1 MWTEQENNLLKQ
13 LEETQKNFW
22 NIDRGTANFLNMLI
36 KLYGAKNGLEIGTS
50 NGYSGIWIAKALKEN
65 GGKLTTIE
73 YYEKRIVLAEEHFKN
88 CKVDDAITI
97 RQGSALEVLETLDDE
112 YDFVFIDANKREY
125 VKYFE
130 QISPQVKKGG
140 IIAADNILSHA
151 EKVQTFVEAISSH
164 PDYQTQIIP
173 FPAGLSVSYKIK

>member
-1 MWTEQENNLLKQ
+1 MWTPEESTLLSQ
-13 LEETQKNFW
+13 LEETQKSFW
-22 NIDRGTANFLNMLI
+22 NIDRATANFLNMLI

-50 NGYSGIWIAKALKEN
+50 NGYSGIWLAKALKEN
-65 GGKLTTIE
+65 GGSLTTIE
-73 YYEKRIVLAEEHFKN
+73 YYEKRIVLAQEHFKI

-97 RQGSALEVLETLDDE
+97 KQGSALDVLETLDMT

-130 QISPQVKKGG
+130 KISPLLKKGG

-151 EKVQTFVEAISSH
+151 EKVEEYVSAVSSH
-164 PDYQTQIIP
+164 PDYQTQLIP
-173 FPAGLSVSYKIK
+173 FPAGLLLSIKL

>member
-1 MWTEQENNLLKQ
+1 MWTKEEEILLTQ
-13 LEETQKNFW
+13 LESSQKDFW
-22 NIDRGTANFLNMLI
+22 NIDRGTANFLNILI

-50 NGYSGIWIAKALKEN
+50 NGYSGIWISKALKKN

-73 YYEKRIVLAEEHFKN
+73 YYEKRIVLAQEHFKICN
-88 CKVDDAITI
+88 VDDVITI
-97 RQGSALEVLETLDDE
+97 KQGSALDVLATLDEE

-130 QISPQVKKGG
+130 VIGQRVKSGG

-151 EKVQTFVEAISSH
+151 EKVKTYVDAVSNH
-164 PDYQTQIIP
+164 PDYQTQLIP
-173 FPAGLSVSYKIK
+173 FPAGLLVSYKK

>member
-1 MWTEQENNLLKQ
+1 MWTQEENSLLKQ

-22 NIDRGTANFLNMLI
+22 NIDRDTANFLNILI

-50 NGYSGIWIAKALKEN
+50 NGYSGIWISKALKHN

-73 YYEKRIVLAEEHFKN
+73 YYEKRIVLAQEHFKICN
-88 CKVDDAITI
+88 VDDVITI
-97 RQGSALEVLETLDDE
+97 RQGSALDVLETLDE
-112 YDFVFIDANKREY
+112 EFDFVFIDANKREY

-130 QISPQVKKGG
+130 VISPHVKKGG

-151 EKVQTFVEAISSH
+151 EKVQTYVDAVSNN
-164 PDYQTQIIP
+164 PDYQTQLIP
-173 FPAGLSVSYKIK
+173 FPAGLLVSYKK